1 MLKLFAKGIAYLI
14 AVSFGYF
21 NKEKKMEHKR
31 IRVKDVFVV
40 GAALFAMFFGAGNL
54 IFPPYLGLVS
64 GSRWWVTFLGFLF
77 ADACLS
83 LLVIIS
89 LTRFNGEM
97 DALFSI
103 VGKRFSQ
110 IMGSVIVICIGPLI
124 AVPRTAA
131 TTYEVGILPTIGPG
145 FNRIIFSIIFFAIV
159 LALTIKPSKVV
170 DIVGQY
176 LTPILLISLAI
187 LIIKGTIY
195 PLGKISDRV
204 LIEGGLFSRGIK
216 EGYQTLDS
224 LGAFVFA
231 SIIIASLMDKG
242 YKDEKIKIKAAITA
256 GIVTVVGM
264 LLVYG
269 GLAFLGATVSSKY
282 GADIDSTA
290 LLVAITHGL
299 MGNAGKILL
308 AIMIAMA
315 CLTTAIG
322 VTSSCGLFFSR
333 LSKNKFSYEKVVL
346 IVCILS
352 AIVSNFGVSMILK
365 FALPILLVVYPVAL
379 TLVILGLFNKKI
391 KDRIV
396 YQIATATSFIFNLI
410 VVVSGLLG
418 NKSVGKL
425 VAKLPFANLG
435 FEWFLPVLISV
446 LVGLLI
452 ANKKDTAKGCI
463 EENIEVS
470 KGIK

>member
-1 MLKLFAKGIAYLI
+1 MD
-14 AVSFGYF
+14 
-21 NKEKKMEHKR
+21 HKT

-40 GAALFAMFFGAGNL
+40 GFALFAMFFGAGNL
-54 IFPPYLGLVS
+54 IFPPYLGVVS
-64 GSRWWVTFLGFLF
+64 GNKWWISFLGFLF
-77 ADACLS
+77 ADAGLS

-89 LTRFNGEM
+89 LTKFNGEM
-97 DALFSI
+97 DALFNR
-103 VGKRFSQ
+103 VGKRFAA

-159 LALTIKPSKVV
+159 LTLTIKPSKVV
-170 DIVGQY
+170 DIVGQF
-176 LTPILLISLAI
+176 LTPVLLISLAI
-187 LIIKGTIY
+187 LIIKGVVS
-195 PLGKISDRV
+195 PLGQMSDKV

-231 SIIIASLMDKG
+231 SIIIASLVDRG
-242 YKDEKIKIKAAITA
+242 YKEEKIKIKATIMAGVITA
-256 GIVTVVGM
+256 VGM

-269 GLAFLGATVSSKY
+269 GLAYLGATVSSNY

-290 LLVAITHGL
+290 LLVAITYRL

-308 AIMIAMA
+308 AIMIALA

-346 IVCILS
+346 TVCILS
-352 AIVSNFGVSMILK
+352 AIVSNFGVTQILK
-365 FALPILLVVYPVAL
+365 FALPILLVVYPGAL
-379 TLVILGLFNKKI
+379 TLVVLGLFNEKI
-391 KDRIV
+391 KDDIVFRI
-396 YQIATATSFIFNLI
+396 AAATSLIFSFI

-418 NKSVGKL
+418 NETIPNL
-425 VAKLPFANLG
+425 VAKLPLANLG
-435 FEWFLPVLISV
+435 FEWVVPVAISIV
-446 LVGLLI
+446 IGLMLS
-452 ANKKDTAKGCI
+452 KKDSKSSSDI
-463 EENIEVS
+463 EEPVKAVEID
-470 KGIK
+470 

>member
-1 MLKLFAKGIAYLI
+1 MD
-14 AVSFGYF
+14 
-21 NKEKKMEHKR
+21 HKT

-40 GAALFAMFFGAGNL
+40 GFALFAMFFGAGNL
-54 IFPPYLGLVS
+54 IFPPYLGVVS
-64 GSRWWVTFLGFLF
+64 GSKWWITFLGFLF
-77 ADACLS
+77 ADAGLS

-89 LTRFNGEM
+89 LTKFNGEM
-97 DALFSI
+97 DALFNR
-103 VGKRFSQ
+103 VGKGFAAV
-110 IMGSVIVICIGPLI
+110 MGSVIVICIGPLI

-170 DIVGQY
+170 DIVGQF
-176 LTPILLISLAI
+176 LTPVLLISLAI
-187 LIIKGTIY
+187 LIIKGTVS
-195 PLGKISDRV
+195 PLGEINNRV

-231 SIIIASLMDKG
+231 SIIIASLVDRG
-242 YKDEKIKIKAAITA
+242 YKEEKIKIRATIIAGTITA
-256 GIVTVVGM
+256 IGM

-269 GLAFLGATVSSKY
+269 GLAYLGATVSSNY

-290 LLVAITHGL
+290 LLVAITYRL

-308 AIMIAMA
+308 AIMITLA

-346 IVCILS
+346 TVCILS
-352 AIVSNFGVSMILK
+352 AIVSNFGVTQILK
-365 FALPILLVVYPVAL
+365 FALPILLVVYPGAL
-379 TLVILGLFNKKI
+379 TLVVLGLFNEKI
-391 KDRIV
+391 KDDIVFRI
-396 YQIATATSFIFNLI
+396 AAATSLIFSFI

-418 NKSVGKL
+418 NETIPNL
-425 VAKLPFANLG
+425 VAKLPLANLG
-435 FEWFLPVLISV
+435 FEWVVPVAISIV
-446 LVGLLI
+446 IGLMLS
-452 ANKKDTAKGCI
+452 KKDSKSSSDI
-463 EENIEVS
+463 EEPVKAVEID
-470 KGIK
+470 

>member
-1 MLKLFAKGIAYLI
+1 MD
-14 AVSFGYF
+14 
-21 NKEKKMEHKR
+21 HKT

-40 GAALFAMFFGAGNL
+40 GFALFAMFFGAGNL
-54 IFPPYLGLVS
+54 IFPPYLGVVS
-64 GSRWWVTFLGFLF
+64 GSKWWIAFLGFLF
-77 ADACLS
+77 ADAGLS

-89 LTRFNGEM
+89 LTKFNGEM
-97 DALFSI
+97 DALFNR
-103 VGKRFSQ
+103 VGKGFAAV
-110 IMGSVIVICIGPLI
+110 MGSVIVICIGPLI

-170 DIVGQY
+170 DIVGQF
-176 LTPILLISLAI
+176 LTPVLLISLAI
-187 LIIKGTIY
+187 LIIKGVVS
-195 PLGKISDRV
+195 PLGQMSDKV

-231 SIIIASLMDKG
+231 SIIIASLVDRG
-242 YKDEKIKIKAAITA
+242 YKEEKIKIKATIMAGVITA
-256 GIVTVVGM
+256 VGM

-269 GLAFLGATVSSKY
+269 GLAYLGATVSSNY

-290 LLVAITHGL
+290 LLVAITYRL

-308 AIMIAMA
+308 AIMIALA

-346 IVCILS
+346 TVCILS
-352 AIVSNFGVSMILK
+352 AIVSNFGVTQILK
-365 FALPILLVVYPVAL
+365 FALPILLVVYPGAL
-379 TLVILGLFNKKI
+379 TLVVLGLFNEKI
-391 KDRIV
+391 KDDIVFRI
-396 YQIATATSFIFNLI
+396 AAATSLIFSFI

-418 NKSVGKL
+418 NETIPNL
-425 VAKLPFANLG
+425 VAKLPLANLG
-435 FEWFLPVLISV
+435 FEWVVPVAISIV
-446 LVGLLI
+446 IGLMLS
-452 ANKKDTAKGCI
+452 KKDSKSSSDI
-463 EENIEVS
+463 EEPVKAVEID
-470 KGIK
+470 

>member
-1 MLKLFAKGIAYLI
+1 MD
-14 AVSFGYF
+14 
-21 NKEKKMEHKR
+21 HKT

-40 GAALFAMFFGAGNL
+40 GFALFAMFFGAGNL
-54 IFPPYLGLVS
+54 IFPPYLGVVS
-64 GSRWWVTFLGFLF
+64 GNKWWISFLGFLF
-77 ADACLS
+77 ADAGLS

-89 LTRFNGEM
+89 LTKFNGEM
-97 DALFSI
+97 DALFNR
-103 VGKRFSQ
+103 VGKRFAA

-170 DIVGQY
+170 DIVGQF
-176 LTPILLISLAI
+176 LTPVLLISLAI
-187 LIIKGTIY
+187 LIIKGTVS
-195 PLGKISDRV
+195 PLGEISNRV

-231 SIIIASLMDKG
+231 SIIIASLVDRG
-242 YKDEKIKIKAAITA
+242 YKEEKIKIRATIIAGIITA
-256 GIVTVVGM
+256 IGM

-269 GLAFLGATVSSKY
+269 GLAYLGATVSSNY

-290 LLVAITHGL
+290 LLVAITYRL

-308 AIMIAMA
+308 AIMITLA

-346 IVCILS
+346 TVCILS
-352 AIVSNFGVSMILK
+352 AIVSNFGVTQILK
-365 FALPILLVVYPVAL
+365 FALPILLVVYPGAL
-379 TLVILGLFNKKI
+379 TLVVLGLFNEKI
-391 KDRIV
+391 KDDIVFRI
-396 YQIATATSFIFNLI
+396 AAATSLIFSFI

-418 NKSVGKL
+418 NETIPNL
-425 VAKLPFANLG
+425 VAKLPLANLG
-435 FEWFLPVLISV
+435 FEWVVPVAISIV
-446 LVGLLI
+446 IGLMLS
-452 ANKKDTAKGCI
+452 KKDSKSSSDI
-463 EENIEVS
+463 EEPVKAVEID
-470 KGIK
+470 

>member
-1 MLKLFAKGIAYLI
+1 MD
-14 AVSFGYF
+14 
-21 NKEKKMEHKR
+21 HKT

-40 GAALFAMFFGAGNL
+40 GFALFAMFFGAGNL
-54 IFPPYLGLVS
+54 IFPPYLGVVS
-64 GSRWWVTFLGFLF
+64 GSKWWIAFLGFLF
-77 ADACLS
+77 ADAGLS

-89 LTRFNGEM
+89 LTKFNGEM
-97 DALFSI
+97 DALFNR
-103 VGKRFSQ
+103 VGKGFAAV
-110 IMGSVIVICIGPLI
+110 MGSVIVICIGPLI

-170 DIVGQY
+170 DIVGQF
-176 LTPILLISLAI
+176 LTPVLLISLAI
-187 LIIKGTIY
+187 LIIKGAVS
-195 PLGKISDRV
+195 PLGQMSDKV

-231 SIIIASLMDKG
+231 SIIIASLVDKG
-242 YKDEKIKIKAAITA
+242 YKEEKIKIKATIMA
-256 GIVTVVGM
+256 GVVAAVGM

-269 GLAFLGATVSSKY
+269 GLAYLGATVSSNY

-290 LLVAITHGL
+290 LLVAITYRL
-299 MGNAGKILL
+299 MGNTGKILL
-308 AIMIAMA
+308 AIMIALA

-346 IVCILS
+346 TVCILS
-352 AIVSNFGVSMILK
+352 AIVSNFGVTKILK
-365 FALPILLVVYPVAL
+365 FALPILLVVYPGAL
-379 TLVILGLFNKKI
+379 TLVVLGLFNEKI
-391 KDRIV
+391 KDDIVFRI
-396 YQIATATSFIFNLI
+396 AAATSLIFSFI

-418 NKSVGKL
+418 NETIPNL
-425 VAKLPFANLG
+425 VAKLPLANLG
-435 FEWFLPVLISV
+435 FEWVVPVAISIV
-446 LVGLLI
+446 IGLMLS
-452 ANKKDTAKGCI
+452 KKDSKSSSDI
-463 EENIEVS
+463 EEPVKAVEID
-470 KGIK
+470 

>member
-1 MLKLFAKGIAYLI
+1 MD
-14 AVSFGYF
+14 
-21 NKEKKMEHKR
+21 HKT

-40 GAALFAMFFGAGNL
+40 GFALFAMFFGAGNL
-54 IFPPYLGLVS
+54 IFPPYLGVVS
-64 GSRWWVTFLGFLF
+64 GNKWWISFLGFLF
-77 ADACLS
+77 ADAGLS

-89 LTRFNGEM
+89 LTKFNGEM
-97 DALFSI
+97 DALFNR
-103 VGKRFSQ
+103 VGKRFAA

-170 DIVGQY
+170 DIVGQF
-176 LTPILLISLAI
+176 LTPVLLISLAI
-187 LIIKGTIY
+187 LIIKGVVS
-195 PLGKISDRV
+195 PLGQMSDKV

-231 SIIIASLMDKG
+231 SIIIASLVDRG
-242 YKDEKIKIKAAITA
+242 YKEEKIKIKATIMAGVITA
-256 GIVTVVGM
+256 VGM

-269 GLAFLGATVSSKY
+269 GLAYLGATVSSNY

-290 LLVAITHGL
+290 LLVAITYRL

-308 AIMIAMA
+308 AIMIALA

-346 IVCILS
+346 TVCILS
-352 AIVSNFGVSMILK
+352 AIVSNFGVTQILK
-365 FALPILLVVYPVAL
+365 FALPILLVVYPGAL
-379 TLVILGLFNKKI
+379 TLVVLGLFNEKI
-391 KDRIV
+391 KDDIVFRI
-396 YQIATATSFIFNLI
+396 AAATSLIFSFI

-418 NKSVGKL
+418 NETIPNL
-425 VAKLPFANLG
+425 VAKLPLANLG
-435 FEWFLPVLISV
+435 FEWVVPVAISIV
-446 LVGLLI
+446 IGLMLS
-452 ANKKDTAKGCI
+452 KKDSKSSSDI
-463 EENIEVS
+463 EEPVKAVEID
-470 KGIK
+470 

>member
-1 MLKLFAKGIAYLI
+1 MD
-14 AVSFGYF
+14 
-21 NKEKKMEHKR
+21 HKT

-40 GAALFAMFFGAGNL
+40 GFALFAMFFGAGNL
-54 IFPPYLGLVS
+54 IFPPYLGVVS
-64 GSRWWVTFLGFLF
+64 GSKWWIAFLGFLF
-77 ADACLS
+77 ADAGLS

-89 LTRFNGEM
+89 LTKFNGEM
-97 DALFSI
+97 DALFNR
-103 VGKRFSQ
+103 VGKGFAAV
-110 IMGSVIVICIGPLI
+110 MGSVIVICIGPLI

-170 DIVGQY
+170 DIVGQF
-176 LTPILLISLAI
+176 LTPVLLISLAI
-187 LIIKGTIY
+187 LIIKGAVS
-195 PLGKISDRV
+195 PLGQMSDKV

-231 SIIIASLMDKG
+231 SIIIASLVDKG
-242 YKDEKIKIKAAITA
+242 YKEEKIKIKATIMA
-256 GIVTVVGM
+256 GVVAAVGM

-269 GLAFLGATVSSKY
+269 GLAYLGATVSSNY

-290 LLVAITHGL
+290 LLVAITYRL
-299 MGNAGKILL
+299 MGNTGKILL
-308 AIMIAMA
+308 AIMIALA

-346 IVCILS
+346 TVCILS
-352 AIVSNFGVSMILK
+352 AIVSNFGVTQILS
-365 FALPILLVVYPVAL
+365 FALPILLVVYPGAL
-379 TLVILGLFNKKI
+379 TLVVLGLFNEKI
-391 KDRIV
+391 KDDIVFRI
-396 YQIATATSFIFNLI
+396 AAATSLIFSFI

-418 NKSVGKL
+418 NETIPNL
-425 VAKLPFANLG
+425 VAKLPLANLG
-435 FEWFLPVLISV
+435 FEWVVPVAISIV
-446 LVGLLI
+446 IGLMLS
-452 ANKKDTAKGCI
+452 KKDSKSSSDI
-463 EENIEVS
+463 EEPVKAVEID
-470 KGIK
+470 

>member
-1 MLKLFAKGIAYLI
+1 MD
-14 AVSFGYF
+14 
-21 NKEKKMEHKR
+21 HKT

-40 GAALFAMFFGAGNL
+40 GFALFAMFFGAGNL
-54 IFPPYLGLVS
+54 IFPPYLGVVS
-64 GSRWWVTFLGFLF
+64 GSKWWITFLGFLF
-77 ADACLS
+77 ADAGLS

-89 LTRFNGEM
+89 LTKFNGEM
-97 DALFSI
+97 DALFNR
-103 VGKRFSQ
+103 VGKGFAAV
-110 IMGSVIVICIGPLI
+110 MGSVIVICIGPLI

-170 DIVGQY
+170 DIVGQF
-176 LTPILLISLAI
+176 LTPVLLISLAI
-187 LIIKGTIY
+187 LIIKGTVS
-195 PLGKISDRV
+195 PLGEISNRV

-231 SIIIASLMDKG
+231 SIIIASLVDRG
-242 YKDEKIKIKAAITA
+242 YKEEKIKIRATIIAGTITA
-256 GIVTVVGM
+256 IGM

-269 GLAFLGATVSSKY
+269 GLAYLGATVSSNY

-290 LLVAITHGL
+290 LLVAITYRL

-308 AIMIAMA
+308 AIMITLA

-346 IVCILS
+346 TVCILS
-352 AIVSNFGVSMILK
+352 AIVSNFGVTQILK
-365 FALPILLVVYPVAL
+365 FALPILLVVYPGAL
-379 TLVILGLFNKKI
+379 TLVVLGLFNEKI
-391 KDRIV
+391 KDDIVFRI
-396 YQIATATSFIFNLI
+396 AAATSLIFSFI

-418 NKSVGKL
+418 NETIPNL
-425 VAKLPFANLG
+425 VAKLPLANLG
-435 FEWFLPVLISV
+435 FEWVVPVAISIV
-446 LVGLLI
+446 IGLMLS
-452 ANKKDTAKGCI
+452 KKDSKSSSDI
-463 EENIEVS
+463 EEPVKAVEID
-470 KGIK
+470 

>member
-1 MLKLFAKGIAYLI
+1 MD
-14 AVSFGYF
+14 
-21 NKEKKMEHKR
+21 HKT

-40 GAALFAMFFGAGNL
+40 GFALFAMFFGAGNL
-54 IFPPYLGLVS
+54 IFPPYLGVVS
-64 GSRWWVTFLGFLF
+64 GSKWWISFLGFLF
-77 ADACLS
+77 ADAGLS

-89 LTRFNGEM
+89 LTKFNGEM
-97 DALFSI
+97 DALFNR
-103 VGKRFSQ
+103 VGKGFAAV
-110 IMGSVIVICIGPLI
+110 MGSVIVICIGPLI

-170 DIVGQY
+170 DIVGQF
-176 LTPILLISLAI
+176 LTPVLLISLAI
-187 LIIKGTIY
+187 LIIKGTVS
-195 PLGKISDRV
+195 PLGEISNRV

-231 SIIIASLMDKG
+231 SIIIASLVDRG
-242 YKDEKIKIKAAITA
+242 YKEEKIKIRATIIAGTITA
-256 GIVTVVGM
+256 IGM

-269 GLAFLGATVSSKY
+269 GLAYLGATVSSNY

-290 LLVAITHGL
+290 LLVAITYRL

-308 AIMIAMA
+308 AIMITLA

-346 IVCILS
+346 TVCILS
-352 AIVSNFGVSMILK
+352 AIVSNFGVTQILK
-365 FALPILLVVYPVAL
+365 FALPILLVVYPGAL
-379 TLVILGLFNKKI
+379 TLVVLGLFNEKI
-391 KDRIV
+391 KDDIVFRI
-396 YQIATATSFIFNLI
+396 AAATSLIFSFI

-418 NKSVGKL
+418 NETIPNL
-425 VAKLPFANLG
+425 VAKLPLANLG
-435 FEWFLPVLISV
+435 FEWVVPVAISIV
-446 LVGLLI
+446 IGLMLS
-452 ANKKDTAKGCI
+452 KKDSKSSSDI
-463 EENIEVS
+463 EEPVKAVEID
-470 KGIK
+470 

>member
-1 MLKLFAKGIAYLI
+1 MD
-14 AVSFGYF
+14 
-21 NKEKKMEHKR
+21 HKT

-40 GAALFAMFFGAGNL
+40 GFALFAMFFGAGNL
-54 IFPPYLGLVS
+54 IFPPYLGVVS
-64 GSRWWVTFLGFLF
+64 GNKWWISFLGFLF
-77 ADACLS
+77 ADAGLS

-89 LTRFNGEM
+89 LTKFNGEM
-97 DALFSI
+97 DALFNR
-103 VGKRFSQ
+103 VGKRFAA

-159 LALTIKPSKVV
+159 LTLTIKPSKVV
-170 DIVGQY
+170 DIVGQF
-176 LTPILLISLAI
+176 LTPVLLISLAI
-187 LIIKGTIY
+187 LIIKGVVS
-195 PLGKISDRV
+195 PLGQMSDKV

-231 SIIIASLMDKG
+231 SIIIASLVDRG
-242 YKDEKIKIKAAITA
+242 YKEEKIKIKATIMAGVITA
-256 GIVTVVGM
+256 VGM

-269 GLAFLGATVSSKY
+269 GLAYLGATVSSNY

-290 LLVAITHGL
+290 LLVAITYRL

-308 AIMIAMA
+308 AIMIALA

-346 IVCILS
+346 TVCILS
-352 AIVSNFGVSMILK
+352 AIVSNFGVTQILK
-365 FALPILLVVYPVAL
+365 FALPILLVVYPGAL
-379 TLVILGLFNKKI
+379 TLVVLGLFNEKI
-391 KDRIV
+391 KDDIVFRI
-396 YQIATATSFIFNLI
+396 AAATSLIFSFI

-418 NKSVGKL
+418 NETIPNL
-425 VAKLPFANLG
+425 VAKLPLANLG
-435 FEWFLPVLISV
+435 FEWVVPVAISIV
-446 LVGLLI
+446 IGFMLS
-452 ANKKDTAKGCI
+452 KKDSKSSSDI
-463 EENIEVS
+463 EEPVKAVEID
-470 KGIK
+470 

>member
-1 MLKLFAKGIAYLI
+1 MD
-14 AVSFGYF
+14 
-21 NKEKKMEHKR
+21 HKT

-40 GAALFAMFFGAGNL
+40 GFALFAMFFGAGNL
-54 IFPPYLGLVS
+54 IFPPYLGVVS
-64 GSRWWVTFLGFLF
+64 GNKWWISFLGFLF
-77 ADACLS
+77 ADAGLS

-89 LTRFNGEM
+89 LTKFNGEM
-97 DALFSI
+97 DALFNR
-103 VGKRFSQ
+103 VGKRFAA

-159 LALTIKPSKVV
+159 LTLTIKPSKVV
-170 DIVGQY
+170 DIVGQF
-176 LTPILLISLAI
+176 LTPVLLISLAI
-187 LIIKGTIY
+187 LIIKGVVS
-195 PLGKISDRV
+195 PLGQMSDKV

-231 SIIIASLMDKG
+231 SIIIASLVDRG
-242 YKDEKIKIKAAITA
+242 YKEEKIKIKATIMAGVITA
-256 GIVTVVGM
+256 VGM

-269 GLAFLGATVSSKY
+269 GLAYLGATVSSNY

-290 LLVAITHGL
+290 LLVAITYRL
-299 MGNAGKILL
+299 MGNTGKILL
-308 AIMIAMA
+308 AIMIALA

-346 IVCILS
+346 TVCILS
-352 AIVSNFGVSMILK
+352 AIVSNFGVTQILK
-365 FALPILLVVYPVAL
+365 FALPILLVVYPGAL
-379 TLVILGLFNKKI
+379 TLVVLGLFNEKI
-391 KDRIV
+391 KDDIVFRI
-396 YQIATATSFIFNLI
+396 AAATSLIFSFI

-418 NKSVGKL
+418 NETIPNL
-425 VAKLPFANLG
+425 VAKLPLANLG
-435 FEWFLPVLISV
+435 FEWVVPVAISIV
-446 LVGLLI
+446 IGLMLS
-452 ANKKDTAKGCI
+452 KKDSKSSSDI
-463 EENIEVS
+463 EEPVKAVEID
-470 KGIK
+470 

>member
-1 MLKLFAKGIAYLI
+1 MDY
-14 AVSFGYF
+14 
-21 NKEKKMEHKR
+21 KK

-40 GAALFAMFFGAGNL
+40 GSALFAMFFGAGNL
-54 IFPPYLGLVS
+54 IFPPYLGVVS
-64 GSRWWVTFLGFLF
+64 GSKWWITFLGFLF

-89 LTRFNGEM
+89 LTKFNGEM
-97 DALFSI
+97 DALFDI
-103 VGKRFSQ
+103 VGKRFSK

-131 TTYEVGILPTIGPG
+131 TTYEVAILPTIGSG
-145 FNRIIFSIIFFAIV
+145 FNRIIFSVMFFAIV

-176 LTPILLISLAI
+176 LTPVLLISLAI
-187 LIIKGTIY
+187 LIIKGSIS
-195 PLGKISDRV
+195 PLGEISNRV

-231 SIIIASLMDKG
+231 SIIIASLVDRG
-242 YKDEKIKIKAAITA
+242 YKDEKIKIRAAITA
-256 GIVTVVGM
+256 GVVTVIGM

-269 GLAFLGATVSSKY
+269 GLAYLGATVSSKY

-308 AIMIAMA
+308 AIMITLA

-352 AIVSNFGVSMILK
+352 AIVSNLGVTQILK

-379 TLVILGLFNKKI
+379 TLVILGLFSKKI
-391 KDRIV
+391 KDRLV
-396 YQIATATSFIFNLI
+396 FRIATATSLIFNFI
-410 VVVSGLLG
+410 VVVSGLVG
-418 NKSVGKL
+418 NKTVIDL
-425 VAKLPFANLG
+425 VSKLPFANLG
-435 FEWFLPVLISV
+435 FEWVVPVFISV
-446 LVGLLI
+446 VIGLILS
-452 ANKKDTAKGCI
+452 KKNNEDVNYI
-463 EENIEVS
+463 EETVENIET
-470 KGIK
+470 ID

>member
-1 MLKLFAKGIAYLI
+1 MD
-14 AVSFGYF
+14 
-21 NKEKKMEHKR
+21 HKT

-40 GAALFAMFFGAGNL
+40 GFALFAMFFGAGNL
-54 IFPPYLGLVS
+54 IFPPYLGVVS
-64 GSRWWVTFLGFLF
+64 GSKWWITFLGFLF
-77 ADACLS
+77 ADAGLS

-89 LTRFNGEM
+89 LTKFNGEM
-97 DALFSI
+97 DALFNR
-103 VGKRFSQ
+103 VGKGFAAV
-110 IMGSVIVICIGPLI
+110 MGSVIVICIGPLI

-170 DIVGQY
+170 DIVGQF
-176 LTPILLISLAI
+176 LTPVLLISLAI
-187 LIIKGTIY
+187 LIIKGTVS
-195 PLGKISDRV
+195 PLGEISNRV

-231 SIIIASLMDKG
+231 SIIIASLVDRG
-242 YKDEKIKIKAAITA
+242 YKEEKIKIKATIIAGTITA
-256 GIVTVVGM
+256 IGM

-269 GLAFLGATVSSKY
+269 GLAYLGATVSSNY

-290 LLVAITHGL
+290 LLVAITYRL

-308 AIMIAMA
+308 AIMITLA

-346 IVCILS
+346 TVCILS
-352 AIVSNFGVSMILK
+352 AIVSNFGVTQILK
-365 FALPILLVVYPVAL
+365 FALPILLVVYPGAL
-379 TLVILGLFNKKI
+379 TLVVLGLFNEKI
-391 KDRIV
+391 KDDIVFRI
-396 YQIATATSFIFNLI
+396 AAATSLIFSFI

-418 NKSVGKL
+418 NETIPNL
-425 VAKLPFANLG
+425 VAKLPLANLG
-435 FEWFLPVLISV
+435 FEWVVPVAISIV
-446 LVGLLI
+446 IGLMLS
-452 ANKKDTAKGCI
+452 KKDSKSSSDI
-463 EENIEVS
+463 EEPVKAVEID
-470 KGIK
+470 